1 MTSCC
6 RACRAVKSKPVAGTQ
21 WTLIEIDGRAVNR
34 LSADDGRFTLTL
46 GTDGRVSGRGDC
58 NTFFAAYSL
67 ESSKIDVSRIA
78 ATRKLCPNQAGE
90 DRYFRM
96 LESAATAGID
106 GEYMILKDSTE
117 AIVASF
123 QIVKTIDR

>member
-6 RACRAVKSKPVAGTQ
+6 RACRAVKSKPVIGTK
-21 WTLIEIDGRAVNR
+21 WELIEMEGRTIPR
-34 LSADDGRFTLTL
+34 LPGARDRFTLML

-67 ESSKIDVSRIA
+67 KDSKIDIA
-78 ATRKLCPNQAGE
+78 RVASTEMLCTNQAGE

-96 LESAATAGID
+96 LESAATAAID

-117 AIVASF
+117 VIVASF
-123 QIVKTIDR
+123 RIVNP